1 MLFPKRAEIN
11 ISHDFIEH
19 LGWIEGPKKGSVE
32 VQSVLRSVWSQ
43 IVAISYC
50 QQSHWLFF

>member
-1 MLFPKRAEIN
+1 MRFPKRAEIN